1 MESMNKEQ
9 IEEIWITVSNYLPER
24 MKVDC
29 AVDYVKTLVD
39 MDVDPEVIK
48 SSGEF
53 DEKLDS
59 NVNLISFNNNNK
71 PNPYNFFK
79 SSLGINLYEY
89 DEI

>member
-53 DEKLDS
+53 DEKLQQAIEAVLAEDEDEETA
-59 NVNLISFNNNNK
+59 NK
-71 PNPYNFFK
+71 Y
-79 SSLGINLYEY
+79 YE
-89 DEI
+89 EE

>member
-24 MKVDC
+24 MKMDC

-53 DEKLDS
+53 DEKLQQAIEAVLAEDEDEETA
-59 NVNLISFNNNNK
+59 NE
-71 PNPYNFFK
+71 Y
-79 SSLGINLYEY
+79 YE
-89 DEI
+89 EE

>member
-1 MESMNKEQ
+1 MNKEQ

-53 DEKLDS
+53 DEKLQQAIEAVLAEDEDEETA
-59 NVNLISFNNNNK
+59 NK
-71 PNPYNFFK
+71 Y
-79 SSLGINLYEY
+79 YE
-89 DEI
+89 EE

>member
-48 SSGEF
+48 SS
-53 DEKLDS
+53 
-59 NVNLISFNNNNK
+59 VNLMKITTGHR
-71 PNPYNFFK
+71 
-79 SSLGINLYEY
+79 SSSSRR
-89 DEI
+89 